1 MERSGEGARRMLTD
15 LLDASH
21 LMPFELLPAKAT
33 ECARAASF
41 HQVLIYVADLQRHT
55 LHLVPGDEAASQ
67 GHDTELHVEGTVA
80 GRAYQYGDVLPAA
93 PPGGEVFDWW
103 VPLLDGT
110 ERIGVLRVSTERHD
124 AGARVDMEALA
135 ALISL
140 IIVSKRGTS
149 DALAKLVRARPMS
162 VAAEMQWNLLPPR
175 TYADGRV
182 AISASLEPAYDISG
196 DVFEYALDGPLVHL
210 TIFDAMGHDTAA
222 GLSGA
227 LALGACR
234 NARRQGA
241 GLVEK
246 SDAVEAALLE
256 QYDHRRYVTG
266 VLATLD
272 TRTGVL
278 QWVNRGHHP
287 PIIIRDNRWTSHL
300 ACPPAHPMGTDL
312 GLRTLM
318 CEEHLQPGDRIVLY
332 TDGITE
338 ARRSG
343 DREFGLARFTDFLIR
358 HHADGLPVPETLRRL
373 IHAVLE
379 YHDGRLQDDATV
391 LLCEWIGPH
400 LEPADTAAGLTGL
413 SSTGLPGDGGAA
425 GNPRWARPPG
435 ERAYARCRRT
445 ISSIQTGAYG
455 EVQPG
460 DVG

>member
-1 MERSGEGARRMLTD
+1 MARSGEGGRRMLAD
-15 LLDASH
+15 LLYASH
-21 LMPFELLPAKAT
+21 LMPIELLPAKASA
-33 ECARAASF
+33 CARAASL
-41 HQVLIYVADLQRHT
+41 HEVLIYVADLQRNS
-55 LHLVPGDEAASQ
+55 LCLLAGDEAADQ
-67 GHDTELHVEGTVA
+67 GHERELNVEGTVA
-80 GRAYQYGDVLPAA
+80 GRSYQYGGVLPAA
-93 PPGGEVFDWW
+93 PSGGGDSGWW

-110 ERIGVLRVSTERHD
+110 ERIGVLRVSAGHD
-124 AGARVDMEALA
+124 GPDVRADAEALA

-149 DALAKLVRARPMS
+149 DTLAKLVRAQPMT

-182 AISASLEPAYDISG
+182 AISAALEPAYQISG
-196 DVFEYALDGPLVHL
+196 DVFEYAIDGPRVHL

-241 GLVEK
+241 DLLGKAE
-246 SDAVEAALLE
+246 AVEAALVE
-256 QYDHRRYVTG
+256 QYGGRRYVTG

-278 QWVNRGHHP
+278 QWVNCGHHP
-287 PIIIRDNRWTSHL
+287 PIIIRDNRWITHL
-300 ACPPAHPMGTDL
+300 TCPPAHPMGLDL
-312 GLRTLM
+312 GLSGTV
-318 CEEHLQPGDRIVLY
+318 CQEHLQPGDRIVLY

-338 ARRSG
+338 ARRPG
-343 DREFGLARFTDFLIR
+343 DREFGLERFTDFLIR

-391 LLCEWIGPH
+391 LLCEWIGPRM
-400 LEPADTAAGLTGL
+400 EPVHAAAGLTGL
-413 SSTGLPGDGGAA
+413 SSAPSD
-425 GNPRWARPPG
+425 R
-435 ERAYARCRRT
+435 
-445 ISSIQTGAYG
+445 
-455 EVQPG
+455 
-460 DVG
+460 

>member
-1 MERSGEGARRMLTD
+1 MERSGEGGRRMLAE
-15 LLDASH
+15 LLEASH
-21 LMPFELLPAKAT
+21 LMPIELLPAKAT
-33 ECARAASF
+33 ACARAASLN
-41 HQVLIYVADLQRHT
+41 QVLIYVADLQRN
-55 LHLVPGDEAASQ
+55 LLRLLPGDDAAAR

-80 GRAYQYGDVLPAA
+80 GRAYQYGVVLPAA
-93 PPGGEVFDWW
+93 SPGGDGFDWW

-110 ERIGVLRVSTERHD
+110 ERIGLLRVSTGHND
-124 AGARVDMEALA
+124 AGTRADMEALA
-135 ALISL
+135 AVISL

-149 DALAKLVRARPMS
+149 DALAKLVRTRPMS

-196 DVFEYALDGPLVHL
+196 DVFEYAVDGPLVHL

-241 GLVEK
+241 DLVEK
-246 SDAVEAALLE
+246 ADAVEAALLE

-278 QWVNRGHHP
+278 RWVNRGHHP
-287 PIIIRDNRWTSHL
+287 PIVIRDNRWTSHL

-312 GLRTLM
+312 GLRTRV

-373 IHAVLE
+373 IQAVLE

-400 LEPADTAAGLTGL
+400 LEPADTAAGLAGV
-413 SSTGLPGDGGAA
+413 SSTHLPTTAA
-425 GNPRWARPPG
+425 AAPSR
-435 ERAYARCRRT
+435 
-445 ISSIQTGAYG
+445 
-455 EVQPG
+455 
-460 DVG
+460 

>member
-1 MERSGEGARRMLTD
+1 MERSGEGGRRMLAD
-15 LLDASH
+15 LLAASH
-21 LMPFELLPAKAT
+21 LMPIELLPAKAAQ
-33 ECARAASF
+33 CAHAASF
-41 HQVLIYVADLQRHT
+41 HELRIYLSDLQRNT
-55 LHLVPGDEAASQ
+55 LRLLPGHDTAAQ
-67 GHDTELHVEGTVA
+67 GHDTELHIEGTIA

-93 PPGGEVFDWW
+93 PRGGDGSAWW

-110 ERIGVLRVSTERHD
+110 ERIGLLRVSTEHD
-124 AGARVDMEALA
+124 DAMARTDMDALA

-140 IIVSKRGTS
+140 IIVSKRATS

-182 AISASLEPAYDISG
+182 TISASLEPAYDISG
-196 DVFEYALDGPLVHL
+196 DVFEYAVDGPLVHL

-234 NARRQGA
+234 NSRRQGA
-241 GLVEK
+241 DLVEK
-246 SDAVEAALLE
+246 ADAVEAALLE
-256 QYDHRRYVTG
+256 QYDHGRYVTG

-278 QWVNRGHHP
+278 RWVNRGHHP
-287 PIIIRDNRWTSHL
+287 PIVIRDNRWTSHL

-312 GLRTLM
+312 GLPTLV
-318 CEEHLQPGDRIVLY
+318 CQEHLQPGDRIVLY

-343 DREFGLARFTDFLIR
+343 GREFGLARFTDFLIR

-373 IHAVLE
+373 VQAVLE

-400 LEPADTAAGLTGL
+400 LEPADTAADLTGL
-413 SSTGLPGDGGAA
+413 SPTRRRDAGGPASGLPF
-425 GNPRWARPPG
+425 
-435 ERAYARCRRT
+435 
-445 ISSIQTGAYG
+445 
-455 EVQPG
+455 
-460 DVG
+460 

>member
-1 MERSGEGARRMLTD
+1 
-15 LLDASH
+15 
-21 LMPFELLPAKAT
+21 
-33 ECARAASF
+33 
-41 HQVLIYVADLQRHT
+41 
-55 LHLVPGDEAASQ
+55 
-67 GHDTELHVEGTVA
+67 
-80 GRAYQYGDVLPAA
+80 
-93 PPGGEVFDWW
+93 
-103 VPLLDGT
+103 
-110 ERIGVLRVSTERHD
+110 
-124 AGARVDMEALA
+124 MEALA

-149 DALAKLVRARPMS
+149 DALAKLVRTRPMS

-182 AISASLEPAYDISG
+182 TISAALEPAYDISG
-196 DVFEYALDGPLVHL
+196 DVFEYAVDGPLVHL

-246 SDAVEAALLE
+246 ADAVEAALLE

-287 PIIIRDNRWTSHL
+287 PIIIRDNRWTTHL

-312 GLRTLM
+312 GLRTLV

-343 DREFGLARFTDFLIR
+343 DREFGLPRFTDFLIR

-373 IHAVLE
+373 MQAVLE

-413 SSTGLPGDGGAA
+413 SSARLRDEEGPA
-425 GNPRWARPPG
+425 GNPL
-435 ERAYARCRRT
+435 
-445 ISSIQTGAYG
+445 
-455 EVQPG
+455 
-460 DVG
+460 

>member
-1 MERSGEGARRMLTD
+1 MERSGEGGRRMLAG

-21 LMPFELLPAKAT
+21 LMPIELLPAKAA

-41 HQVLIYVADLQRHT
+41 HEVLIYVADLQRNV
-55 LHLVPGDEAASQ
+55 LRLPPGDEAATRR
-67 GHDTELHVEGTVA
+67 HERELHVEGTVA
-80 GRAYQYGDVLPAA
+80 GRAFQYGDVLPAA
-93 PPGGEVFDWW
+93 PPGGAGSAWW

-110 ERIGVLRVSTERHD
+110 ERIGMLRVGTEHND
-124 AGARVDMEALA
+124 TEARVDMNALA
-135 ALISL
+135 ALVAL

-182 AISASLEPAYDISG
+182 TISASLEPAYDISG
-196 DVFEYALDGPLVHL
+196 DVFEYAVDGPLVHL

-246 SDAVEAALLE
+246 ADAVEAALLE
-256 QYDHRRYVTG
+256 QYHQRRYVTG

-287 PIIIRDNRWTSHL
+287 PIVIRDNRWTSHL
-300 ACPPAHPMGTDL
+300 ACPPAHPMGTAL
-312 GLRTLM
+312 GLRSTV
-318 CEEHLQPGDRIVLY
+318 CEEHLQAGDRIVLY

-338 ARRSG
+338 ARGSG
-343 DREFGLARFTDFLIR
+343 GREFGLARFTDFLIR

-373 IHAVLE
+373 VQAVLD

-400 LEPADTAAGLTGL
+400 LEPPDTAAGLIGL
-413 SSTGLPGDGGAA
+413 SRADPSSGTGEPA
-425 GNPRWARPPG
+425 
-435 ERAYARCRRT
+435 
-445 ISSIQTGAYG
+445 
-455 EVQPG
+455 
-460 DVG
+460 

>member
-1 MERSGEGARRMLTD
+1 MERSGEGGRRMLAD

-21 LMPFELLPAKAT
+21 LMPIELLPAKAT

-41 HQVLIYVADLQRHT
+41 RQVLIYVADLQRT
-55 LHLVPGDEAASQ
+55 VLRLLPGDAAQ
-67 GHDTELHVEGTVA
+67 GHETELPIEGTVA
-80 GRAYQYGDVLPAA
+80 GRAYQYTDVLPAA
-93 PPGGEVFDWW
+93 PPGGGVSEWW

-110 ERIGVLRVSTERHD
+110 ERLGLLRLSSERDD
-124 AGARVDMEALA
+124 AAARADMQALA
-135 ALISL
+135 ALVSL

-149 DALAKLVRARPMS
+149 DALARLVRARPMS

-182 AISASLEPAYDISG
+182 TISASQEPAYDISG
-196 DVFEYALDGPLVHL
+196 DVFEYAVDGPLVHL
-210 TIFDAMGHDTAA
+210 TVFDAMGHDTAA

-246 SDAVEAALLE
+246 AEAVEAALLE
-256 QYDHRRYVTG
+256 QYDHQRYVTG
-266 VLATLD
+266 ILATLD

-278 QWVNRGHHP
+278 QWVNRGHHA
-287 PIIIRDNRWTSHL
+287 PIVIRDNRWTSRL
-300 ACPPAHPMGTDL
+300 SCRPAHPMGTGL
-312 GLRTLM
+312 GLRSTV

-343 DREFGLARFTDFLIR
+343 GREFGLARFTDFLIR

-373 IHAVLE
+373 VQAVLE

-400 LEPADTAAGLTGL
+400 PEPADTAADLTGL
-413 SSTGLPGDGGAA
+413 STNGPCDDGGPA
-425 GNPRWARPPG
+425 GDAVR
-435 ERAYARCRRT
+435 
-445 ISSIQTGAYG
+445 
-455 EVQPG
+455 
-460 DVG
+460 